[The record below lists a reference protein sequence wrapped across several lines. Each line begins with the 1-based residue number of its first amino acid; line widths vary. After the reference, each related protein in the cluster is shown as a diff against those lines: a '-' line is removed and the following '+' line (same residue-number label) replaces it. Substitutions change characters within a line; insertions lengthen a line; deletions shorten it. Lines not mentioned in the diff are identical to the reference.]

1 MAILHHFALL
11 FARQR
16 SIFRSPKSHFLPLK
30 SPILGGFSPQKALF
44 FAIRELIGSSKISKK
59 HHFVLRFAPNSLAFS
74 RS

>member
-1 MAILHHFALL
+1 MVFH
-11 FARQR
+11 
-16 SIFRSPKSHFLPLK
+16 LK
-30 SPILGGFSPQKALF
+30 KPYF